1 MKLVVLLGLLGLACG
16 LPASAESPI
25 DILRRDVLYYHENI
39 GIPLARDIKASEE
52 AIDFDGSRVA
62 GGSLSSLG
70 QFPWL
75 AGLIVDVP
83 QGQSVCG
90 SSLVSNT
97 KLVTAA
103 HCANS
108 GTSIAL
114 RFTVV
119 LGSTNLFI
127 GGNRIHTTDVVMHEN
142 WRPWLLIVGIASGV
156 HNDIAVITIPRVEF
170 NANIQPIALPSN
182 LDSSLDFVGE
192 WGQIVGFGRTGD
204 GPNDG
209 VSTSGHPLSH
219 ASVQVAPNSLCYSVY
234 DEAVVD
240 STICVDA
247 SAGTSTCGGD
257 SGGPLST
264 MLMSGETV
272 LIGVS
277 SFGHKDGCQL
287 GYPTGFARVTSY
299 ASWIQQHL

>member
-16 LPASAESPI
+16 LPASEESPI
-25 DILRRDVLYYHENI
+25 DILRRNVLFYHENI

-52 AIDFDGSRVA
+52 AADFDGSRIA

-75 AGLIVDVP
+75 GGLVVDVP

-97 KLVTAA
+97 KVVTAA

-127 GGNRIHTTDVVMHEN
+127 GGNRIHTTD
-142 WRPWLLIVGIASGV
+142 I
-156 HNDIAVITIPRVEF
+156 F

-204 GPNDG
+204 GPTDG
-209 VSTSGHPLSH
+209 VSTSGQPLSH

-247 SAGTSTCGGD
+247 SAGISTCAGD

-272 LIGVS
+272 LIGVT